1 MHLWL
6 VWNLHLCNLCHA
18 FMRPLPKH
26 IEVCA
31 YPSRSMKQMQWKP
44 PAGICRRRLIIA
56 IYQISAFC
64 QEQIASGTKN
74 PSKKELERSDQMN
87 QFSSTGYKPQPST
100 NLPVSKRRN
109 SLSLL
114 GLRSINFSEP
124 SKKVILSC
132 NVGRLGPLGAIKA
145 VRAESELTNKLGT
158 RESQRVRIR
167 GQMICE
173 YLRAVKI
180 FTASLIYCIS
190 LQKITQPRG
199 SILRVV
205 DNQEWELCIRHI
217 LPKGKQFHVI
227 LNCSVTGSLIS
238 AHLSCLCPVQTV
250 QDSQKDLTATWGS
263 LLPQNLVKWELLVLN
278 AALSLS
284 MLEKTLAN
292 APAVPHR
299 VFRVQPSPVTNLW
312 QRFCLGTSTLLILLL
327 ALSPTSGKR
336 NGSSRISIS
345 AYIFCFG
352 SPQHKQ
358 KSMADYALQ
367 W

>member
-114 GLRSINFSEP
+114 GLRSINLFRAFE
-124 SKKVILSC
+124 KGNLILQCGQARTARS
-132 NVGRLGPLGAIKA
+132 NQSRQSW
-145 VRAESELTNKLGT
+145 VRADKQT
-158 RESQRVRIR
+158 RNTRI
-167 GQMICE
+167 
-173 YLRAVKI
+173 
-180 FTASLIYCIS
+180 TACSD
-190 LQKITQPRG
+190 PWPND
-199 SILRVV
+199 LRVFASSQ
-205 DNQEWELCIRHI
+205 NIYSLTYI
-217 LPKGKQFHVI
+217 LY
-227 LNCSVTGSLIS
+227 
-238 AHLSCLCPVQTV
+238 
-250 QDSQKDLTATWGS
+250 LTSKNNSATW
-263 LLPQNLVKWELLVLN
+263 EH
-278 AALSLS
+278 
-284 MLEKTLAN
+284 
-292 APAVPHR
+292 PAGR
-299 VFRVQPSPVTNLW
+299 
-312 QRFCLGTSTLLILLL
+312 G
-327 ALSPTSGKR
+327 
-336 NGSSRISIS
+336 
-345 AYIFCFG
+345 
-352 SPQHKQ
+352 
-358 KSMADYALQ
+358 
-367 W
+367 